1 MAIVYQFKQVDNN
14 EFVQENPLR
23 LHLVK
28 VSNRSK
34 FSFFCTSR
42 LLEANYQK
50 INQICRFNDEAF
62 SIKQE
67 NASKAW
73 ERRTII
79 KHC

>member
-1 MAIVYQFKQVDNN
+1 MTIVYQFKQVDNN
-14 EFVQENPLR
+14 EFVQKNPLR

-42 LLEANYQK
+42 LLEENYQK

-67 NASKAW
+67 NASKA
-73 ERRTII
+73 
-79 KHC
+79 